1 MHCNEECPCSAW
13 ATAIAPCS
21 PMLQSEI
28 RATTSVTHR
37 QINTHR
43 ATTSAMHTQ
52 HRVVESR
59 TERKTGQCGINDAII
74 LWSLRFCIDV
84 RPWSISARTIAP
96 LSFKKQPSSCTG
108 SAKQHAALI
117 SVITHQASQVPH
129 NAVISHHTPQHKPF
143 THLPSQCSATLN
155 GPAAHRQVWSYLH
168 SQFRTLNKKLIIKR
182 QQ

>member
-117 SVITHQASQVPH
+117 SVITHQASQVPYSTAQAFH
-129 NAVISHHTPQHKPF
+129 TPPKSMLCNTEWSSSAPASVVIASFPISHTKQEINYK
-143 THLPSQCSATLN
+143 TST
-155 GPAAHRQVWSYLH
+155 V
-168 SQFRTLNKKLIIKR
+168 T
-182 QQ
+182 